1 MWLEAGSGYGYEL
14 DPEMIGNQIWMWLQE
29 RDPNM
34 ARIQIRIWLGVE
46 SGYIKDLDTAWIRS
60 RMWLGAG
67 YGYG

>member
-46 SGYIKDLDTAWIRS
+46 SGYIKDLDTAGGQIQMR
-60 RMWLGAG
+60 LGA
-67 YGYG
+67 